1 MKNLPKLNEE
11 SIASASAMSILATA
25 GLFYVNLG
33 GAFLSAFVDGLGI
46 GRDIAGFIVSANK
59 YGAAAGAL
67 VAIFI
72 VKKVNWRIASLFLL
86 VSMISVDLISSHISS
101 PTSLIVIRF
110 IHGVIGGV
118 SVGLGLSVI
127 ARSRAPDK
135 VFGMLLV
142 IQYSFGSLGIF
153 FVPRLVEGYGHNAVF
168 AILSLFTLMTLF
180 LLPFIPDV
188 TSENA
193 PEKSSFKLCIN
204 KPLMLGLTALF
215 LFQAANM
222 GIADYVFELGKE
234 KGLSIS
240 ETSNILT
247 VANIISISGGGLVYL
262 IGLRYGRRIPLIIG
276 FGISILF
283 SFILIF
289 SEYTKLY
296 FLANAMTG
304 IAWGFVIPYLL
315 GLCSSFEKSGQNAA
329 AAGFV
334 SKMGLA
340 TGPLVGAV
348 VINTLG
354 FTGIIFLGAT
364 ALSISLVL
372 VFLLGDDVEGRI
384 I

>member
-1 MKNLPKLNEE
+1 MKNIPKLNEE
-11 SIASASAMSILATA
+11 SIASACAMSILATA

-72 VKKVNWRIASLFLL
+72 VKKVNWRITSLFLL
-86 VSMISVDLISSHISS
+86 VSMISVDLISSHISA
-101 PTSLIVIRF
+101 PNSLIVIRF
-110 IHGVIGGV
+110 FHGVIGGI

-153 FVPRLVEGYGHNAVF
+153 FVPRLVEVYGHNAVF
-168 AILSLFTLMTLF
+168 AILSLFTLMTLC

-193 PEKSSFKLCIN
+193 PEKSSFKLSIN
-204 KPLMLGLTALF
+204 KPLILGLTALF

-289 SEYTKLY
+289 SDYTKLY

-372 VFLLGDDVEGRI
+372 VFLLGNDVEGRI